1 MATKRSLEYLK
12 HCCIMQP
19 ACLHSQVFLV
29 NPRFRFFMAA
39 NEPAM
44 VSLIFSPAAAALDL
58 AEAPLPP
65 PNLHVFPI
73 KHHHIAESR
82 FSVLLFR

>member
-1 MATKRSLEYLK
+1 
-12 HCCIMQP
+12 
-19 ACLHSQVFLV
+19 
-29 NPRFRFFMAA
+29 MAA

-73 KHHHIAESR
+73 RHQHMLNAAFQSFYFGDNSWSYQIPAQKTELPGGYKC
-82 FSVLLFR
+82 LL